1 MKSAT
6 AKWKGIWIAIHSIWA
21 EPELYCTVFAD
32 GKSNNK
38 KQYRRK
44 HKNMQIS
51 IKIKYLCKR
60 GFSFLRERNKNKKW
74 I

>member
-44 HKNMQIS
+44 HKNMQI
-51 IKIKYLCKR
+51 
-60 GFSFLRERNKNKKW
+60 
-74 I
+74 